1 MYLGKKQ
8 HKNVRAAL
16 RQRERPLPTEI
27 DDEPELIDLSSLI
40 THAQDAEIPKLN
52 ERIIIEQPVKWWIDE
67 SGNSVK
73 MYEDGRLDG
82 DLKATSEY
90 HALCC
95 LFSRDTSRLWKSS
108 IGERVRPTQII
119 SLLTQNPTGGTR
131 SPHFCYKWDQT
142 DEAFYRAKAKEGL
155 AEFIAD
161 TRPNYFCVPH
171 VSTYRHLFK
180 CPDLEKII
188 AAISAARDG
197 SVEPELDDD
206 PGYDDDNVDYGCD
219 HFELPPPDVQQGDI
233 LIHVDPK
240 TGQATYVCPRCT
252 YNNKKIFGGT
262 GYPVKHPIGRDVRQ
276 KLSDAGIIP
285 AKEYKNKDRT
295 VEVDAII
302 NLVDKT
308 PRGIGYYKI
317 DQAFAWPKGTAKRLV
332 EKHLKDRVVVRVKDG
347 KTKVCPIKNRYA

>member
-1 MYLGKKQ
+1 M
-8 HKNVRAAL
+8 RAAL
-16 RQRERPLPTEI
+16 KQRERPLPTEI

-40 THAQDAEIPKLN
+40 THTQDAETSNLN

-82 DLKATSEY
+82 DLKATSKY

-95 LFSRDTSRLWKSS
+95 LFPRDTSRLWKSS

-262 GYPVKHPIGRDVRQ
+262 GYPVKHSISRDVRQ
-276 KLSDAGIIP
+276 KLEEANIIP
-285 AKEYKNKDRT
+285 IKEYKTKKRGDREAN
-295 VEVDAII
+295 EV
-302 NLVDKT
+302 LSVLERF
-308 PRGIGYYKI
+308 PRGISAYQVDNICG
-317 DQAFAWPKGTAKRLV
+317 WP
-332 EKHLKDRVVVRVKDG
+332 EKTTQRTVKKYLNDVVVERTMKG
-347 KTKVCPIKNRYA
+347 KKKLYLIKNQYAE